1 MWQSPVLLIALIIT
15 TTTTVIVAVHLY
27 KTIEGKTMRYLSSVA
42 VKPPILVTGL
52 RQLRNY
58 AYAQKFVK
66 YVKLNP

>member
-42 VKPPILVTGL
+42 VKPPTSGGG
-52 RQLRNY
+52 Y
-58 AYAQKFVK
+58 KAT
-66 YVKLNP
+66 P